1 MKNAIK
7 HRLGHEI
14 KRGAGSHTDR
24 SKVIDND
31 AAIEEGIEEMNE
43 QFGKAGSLTK
53 LLEWVESDLER
64 IAECVRQMVVEE
76 VGEYDE
82 NNPITSYML
91 YDPDKPVEAQ
101 RDFLDWAVAVYD
113 EEHGNE

>member
-1 MKNAIK
+1 MKNPIK

-43 QFGKAGSLTK
+43 QFGKAGTLTD
-53 LLEWVESDLER
+53 LLEWVESDVER
-64 IAECVRQMVVEE
+64 IAECVRQLVVEE
-76 VGEYDE
+76 VGEIDGLD
-82 NNPITSYML
+82 PIMTYML
-91 YDPDKPVEAQ
+91 YDPDKPVAAQ

-113 EEHGNE
+113 EEHKNV